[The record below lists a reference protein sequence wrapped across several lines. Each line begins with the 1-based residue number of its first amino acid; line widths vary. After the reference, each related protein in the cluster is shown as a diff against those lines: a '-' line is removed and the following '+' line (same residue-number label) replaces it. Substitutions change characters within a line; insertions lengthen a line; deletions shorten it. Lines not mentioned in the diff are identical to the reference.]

1 MTETA
6 VTTIQLDKRIVKE
19 LKAVKEY
26 PEQTYSAL
34 LQKLVDIFK
43 RVKER
48 DQYDKFLHTIQ
59 QQKMKELWDNKA
71 DEAWEHV

>member
-1 MTETA
+1 MSE
-6 VTTIQLDKRIVKE
+6 VTTIQLDKKIVRE
-19 LKAVKEY
+19 LKDVKEY

-34 LQKLVDIFK
+34 LQKLIALFK

-59 QQKMKELWDNKA
+59 QQKMRELWDNKA
-71 DEAWEHV
+71 DEAWENA

>member
-1 MTETA
+1 MSE
-6 VTTIQLDKRIVKE
+6 VTTIQLDKKIVRE
-19 LKAVKEY
+19 LKDAKEY

-34 LQKLVDIFK
+34 LQKLIILFK

-59 QQKMKELWDNKA
+59 QQKMRELWDNKA
-71 DEAWEHV
+71 DEAWEHA